1 VARKIVAKKVGG
13 RSLNPSDAT
22 KTIAPARTTRL
33 RAIRVGDG
41 LPPLDEMQNELEE
54 MTNVL
59 MGRVEPPVNFG
70 VLTLMETADVYYAR
84 AMELTMLLQ
93 AGEREGV
100 VMKGSAHYKFR
111 TGELRTFAELAKRAA
126 DLGSRRLTQ
135 EQMRFDASR
144 LGRDS
149 KFHPTDY
156 NND

>member
-1 VARKIVAKKVGG
+1 MTKRVVSRPRV
-13 RSLNPSDAT
+13 RSQSRNESE
-22 KTIAPARTTRL
+22 PASHRNSSL

-41 LPPLDEMQNELEE
+41 LPPLDQMQTELEE
-54 MTNVL
+54 MSNVL
-59 MGRVEPPVNFG
+59 MGREDPPVNFG

-93 AGEREGV
+93 AAEREGV

-111 TGELRTFAELAKRAA
+111 TGELRTFAEMAKRAA

-149 KFHPTDY
+149 KFHPSDY
-156 NND
+156 DD